1 MMLEKPQKHRSILI
15 GAAVVAG
22 ISALPGISLINCCC
36 CAGILFGGALAVFF
50 YQKDFQPDM
59 PPMETSDA
67 LIIGL
72 LSGIFGA
79 IGATVL
85 SSLFLLA
92 VGPMES
98 EFLMNIWKRVI
109 ENLAENGTIPY
120 DVADKLFE
128 EMENSMAEAMSIG
141 GIMVGFFFN
150 IIIFP
155 IFGMLGGL
163 IGYGIF
169 RKKELPQVQS

>member
-1 MMLEKPQKHRSILI
+1 MLEKPQKQHAIII
-15 GAAVVAG
+15 GSAVIAG
-22 ISALPGISLINCCC
+22 ISALPGISMINCCC

-50 YQKDFQPDM
+50 YQKDFRPDM

-67 LIIGL
+67 LMVGL

-85 SSLFLLA
+85 SALILLA
-92 VGPMES
+92 VGPVEA
-98 EFLMNIWKRVI
+98 EFVMDIWKRVI
-109 ENLAENGTIPY
+109 ENLADNGTIPY
-120 DVADKLFE
+120 DVADQLLDQ
-128 EMENSMAEAMSIG
+128 MEDAMSQSMSIG
-141 GIMVGFFFN
+141 TIMVGFFLN

-169 RKKELPQVQS
+169 RKKDVPQIQS

>member
-1 MMLEKPQKHRSILI
+1 MLEKPHKQRAILI
-15 GAAVVAG
+15 GAAAIAG

-36 CAGILFGGALAVFF
+36 CAGILFGGALSVFF

-59 PPMETSDA
+59 APMETSDA

-85 SSLFLLA
+85 SSLFLLV
-92 VGPMES
+92 VGPVES
-98 EFLMNIWKRVI
+98 EFMMNIWKRVI
-109 ENLAENGTIPY
+109 ENLADNGTIPY
-120 DVADKLFE
+120 DMADQLLE

-141 GIMVGFFFN
+141 GIMLGFFFN

-163 IGYGIF
+163 IGYGLF
-169 RKKELPQVQS
+169 RKKDIPQVRQ